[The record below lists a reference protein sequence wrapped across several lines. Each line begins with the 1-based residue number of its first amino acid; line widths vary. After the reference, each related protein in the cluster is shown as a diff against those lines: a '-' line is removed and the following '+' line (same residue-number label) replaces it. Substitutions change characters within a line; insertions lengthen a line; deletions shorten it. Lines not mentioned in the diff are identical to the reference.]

1 MTPQEERAAIEYRRE
16 YQRRYRREHP
26 ERVRETQL
34 RYWLR
39 KAQKQAEGSGTDE

>member
-1 MTPQEERAAIEYRRE
+1 MTPDEIKAAIEYRRE

-26 ERVRETQL
+26 ERVRESQL

-39 KAQKQAEGSGTDE
+39 KAQREAVEEGSE